1 MTVSATEKTHAIFNH
16 DVFNMFIM
24 SIVTLLA
31 FAYIIQNP
39 VYNTFDSSLNTLHD
53 KTSNVSNINSNSSQL
68 LSNHNL
74 FDLIWLIFAS
84 YMTIDTIWIFVIPH
98 CVAAKS
104 PNAVIFHHLASG
116 MLTVLILTSHS
127 HFNWFLPA
135 MLLLEI
141 NTVCLAGRR
150 QLPKTSW
157 LYHVTDN
164 LFHISWYICRCVWLP
179 YLTYLIIY
187 EWLNY
192 SANVLGTYVN
202 VLCMAPLLMISLTV
216 LSWQWTYEMVVKNLL
231 AREASSSSS
240 SSTTT
245 KQS

>member
-16 DVFNMFIM
+16 DIFNIFIM
-24 SIVTLLA
+24 SIITLLA
-31 FAYIIQNP
+31 FIYIIQNP
-39 VYNTFDSSLNTLHD
+39 VYNTFDSSLNTLND
-53 KTSNVSNINSNSSQL
+53 KTSDINITSSSL
-68 LSNHNL
+68 LSNHSL

-84 YMTIDTIWIFVIPH
+84 YLTIDTVWIFVIPH

-104 PNAVIFHHLASG
+104 PNAVIFHHFASG
-116 MLTVLILTSHS
+116 TLTVSILTSPS

-157 LYHVTDN
+157 LHSVTN
-164 LFHISWYICRCVWLP
+164 KLFYISWYICRCLWLP

-187 EWLNY
+187 EWFNY
-192 SANVLGTYVN
+192 SATVLGSYVN
-202 VLCMAPLLMISLTV
+202 VLGMAPLLMIFLTV
-216 LSWQWTYEMVVKNLL
+216 LSWQWTYEMVMKNLMD
-231 AREASSSSS
+231 REA
-240 SSTTT
+240 TTAKTT
-245 KQS
+245 KYS